1 MYGRKMNVVLTD
13 GAELPRY
20 AHDGDAG
27 FDLCIAEDVRLEP
40 NASAVCGLGFACEIP
55 SGCVGL
61 VFPRSGLG
69 ANYGVTLRNS
79 VGVIDSG
86 YRGEVCAPLV
96 NLSCDTVFLPKG
108 SRVCQMVVV
117 PFAPCDMHEVDSLTD
132 TERGADGFGSTGID

>member
-1 MYGRKMNVVLTD
+1 MQGRKMNVVLTD

-27 FDLCIAEDVRLEP
+27 FDLCITEDVRLEP

-69 ANYGVTLRNS
+69 AHYGVTLRNS

-96 NLSCDTVFLPKG
+96 NLSCDTAFLPKG

-117 PFAPCDMHEVDSLTD
+117 PFVPCDLVKVASLTD
-132 TERGADGFGSTGID
+132 TERGTDGFGSTGID

>member
-1 MYGRKMNVVLTD
+1 MQGRKMNVVLTD
-13 GAELPRY
+13 GAELPSY
-20 AHDGDAG
+20 AHEGDAG
-27 FDLCIAEDVRLEP
+27 FDLCITEDVRLEP

-69 ANYGVTLRNS
+69 AHFGVTLRNS

-108 SRVCQMVVV
+108 SRVCQMVVA
-117 PFAPCDMHEVDSLTD
+117 PFVPCDLVKVASLTD
-132 TERGADGFGSTGID
+132 TERGTDGFGSTGID

>member
-1 MYGRKMNVVLTD
+1 MQGRKMNVVLTD

-27 FDLCIAEDVRLEP
+27 FDLCITDDVRLEP
-40 NASAVCGLGFACEIP
+40 NASAFCGLGFACEIP

-69 ANYGVTLRNS
+69 AHFGVTLRNS

-117 PFAPCDMHEVDSLTD
+117 PFVPCDLVKVASLTD
-132 TERGADGFGSTGID
+132 TERGTDGFGSTGID

>member
-1 MYGRKMNVVLTD
+1 MQGRKMNVVLTD

-20 AHDGDAG
+20 AHGGDAG
-27 FDLCIAEDVRLEP
+27 FDLCITDDVRLEP
-40 NASAVCGLGFACEIP
+40 NASTVCGLGFACEIP

-69 ANYGVTLRNS
+69 AHFGVTLRNS

-117 PFAPCDMHEVDSLTD
+117 PFVPCDLVKVASLTD
-132 TERGADGFGSTGID
+132 TERGTDGFGSTGID

>member
-1 MYGRKMNVVLTD
+1 MIGRKMRVKVSD
-13 GAELPRY
+13 GVEVPRY

-27 FDLCIAEDVRLEP
+27 FDLCIKEDVTLKP
-40 NASAVCGLGFACEIP
+40 MQSSIVGLGVAVEVP

-61 VFPRSGLG
+61 VFPRSGLASKQG
-69 ANYGVTLRNS
+69 ITLRNS

-96 NLSCDTVFLPKG
+96 NIGSESVGLPAG

-117 PFAPCDMHEVDSLTD
+117 PRVPCDLIPVDELTE
-132 TERGADGFGSTGID
+132 TERGESGFGSTGIE

>member
-1 MYGRKMNVVLTD
+1 MQGRKMNVVLTD

-27 FDLCIAEDVRLEP
+27 FDLCITDDVRLEP

-69 ANYGVTLRNS
+69 AHFGVTLRNS

-117 PFAPCDMHEVDSLTD
+117 PFVPCDLVKVASLTD
-132 TERGADGFGSTGID
+132 TERGTDGFGSTGID

>member
-1 MYGRKMNVVLTD
+1 MQGRKMNVVLTD

-27 FDLCIAEDVRLEP
+27 FDLCITDDVRLEP

-55 SGCVGL
+55 SECVGL

-69 ANYGVTLRNS
+69 AHYGVTLRNS

-117 PFAPCDMHEVDSLTD
+117 PFVPCDLVKVASLTD
-132 TERGADGFGSTGID
+132 TERGTDGFGSTGID

>member
-1 MYGRKMNVVLTD
+1 MQGRKMNVVLTD

-27 FDLCIAEDVRLEP
+27 FDLSITDDVRLEP

-69 ANYGVTLRNS
+69 AHYGVTLRNS

-117 PFAPCDMHEVDSLTD
+117 PFVPCDLVKVASLTD
-132 TERGADGFGSTGID
+132 TERGTDGFGSTGID

>member
-1 MYGRKMNVVLTD
+1 MQGRKMNVVLTD

-20 AHDGDAG
+20 VHDGDAG
-27 FDLCIAEDVRLEP
+27 FDLCITDDVRLEP

-69 ANYGVTLRNS
+69 AHFGVTLRNS

-86 YRGEVCAPLV
+86 YRGEVCAPLI

-117 PFAPCDMHEVDSLTD
+117 PFVPCDLVKVASLTD
-132 TERGADGFGSTGID
+132 TECGTDGFGSTGID

>member
-1 MYGRKMNVVLTD
+1 MQGRKMNVVLTD

-20 AHDGDAG
+20 VHDGDAG
-27 FDLCIAEDVRLEP
+27 FDLCITDDVRLEP

-69 ANYGVTLRNS
+69 AHFGVTLRNS

-86 YRGEVCAPLV
+86 YRGEVCAPLI

-117 PFAPCDMHEVDSLTD
+117 PFVPCDLVKVASLTD
-132 TERGADGFGSTGID
+132 TERGTDGFGSTGID

>member
-1 MYGRKMNVVLTD
+1 MYGRKMNVCLAD
-13 GAELPRY
+13 GAPMPTY

-61 VFPRSGLG
+61 VIPSSGLG
-69 ANYGVTLRNS
+69 AHYGVTLRNG

-86 YRGEVCAPLV
+86 YLGAVYAPLV

-108 SRVCQMVVV
+108 TRVCQMVVV
-117 PFAPCDMHEVDSLTD
+117 PFVPCDLVGVDSLTD
-132 TERGADGFGSTGID
+132 SERGIDGFGSTGID

>member
-1 MYGRKMNVVLTD
+1 MQGRKMNVVLTD

-27 FDLCIAEDVRLEP
+27 FDLCITEDVRLEP
-40 NASAVCGLGFACEIP
+40 NASAVCVLGFACEIP

-69 ANYGVTLRNS
+69 AHFGVTLRNS

-117 PFAPCDMHEVDSLTD
+117 PFVPCDLVKVASLTD
-132 TERGADGFGSTGID
+132 TERGTDGFGSTGID

>member
-1 MYGRKMNVVLTD
+1 MQGRKMNVVLTD

-27 FDLCIAEDVRLEP
+27 FDLCITEDVRLEP

-69 ANYGVTLRNS
+69 AHYGVTLRNS

-96 NLSCDTVFLPKG
+96 NLSCDAVFLPKG

-117 PFAPCDMHEVDSLTD
+117 PFVPCDLVKVASLTD
-132 TERGADGFGSTGID
+132 TERGTDGFGSTGID

>member
-1 MYGRKMNVVLTD
+1 MQGRRMNVVLTD

-27 FDLCIAEDVRLEP
+27 FDLCITDDVRLEP

-69 ANYGVTLRNS
+69 AHFGVTLRNS

-117 PFAPCDMHEVDSLTD
+117 PFVPCDLVKVASLTD
-132 TERGADGFGSTGID
+132 TERGTDGFGSTGID

>member
-1 MYGRKMNVVLTD
+1 MQGRKMNVVLTD

-27 FDLCIAEDVRLEP
+27 FDLCITEDVRLEP

-55 SGCVGL
+55 SRCVGL

-69 ANYGVTLRNS
+69 AHYGVTLRNS

-117 PFAPCDMHEVDSLTD
+117 PFVPCDLVKVASLTD
-132 TERGADGFGSTGID
+132 TERGTDGFGSTGID

>member
-1 MYGRKMNVVLTD
+1 MQGRKMNVVLTD

-27 FDLCIAEDVRLEP
+27 FDLCITKDVRLEP

-55 SGCVGL
+55 SDCVGL

-69 ANYGVTLRNS
+69 AHYGVTLRNS

-117 PFAPCDMHEVDSLTD
+117 PFVPCDMHEVDNLTD

>member
-1 MYGRKMNVVLTD
+1 MQGRKMNVVLTD

-27 FDLCIAEDVRLEP
+27 FDLCITDDVRLEP

-55 SGCVGL
+55 NGCVGL

-69 ANYGVTLRNS
+69 AHFGVTLRNS

-117 PFAPCDMHEVDSLTD
+117 PFVPCDLVKVASLTD
-132 TERGADGFGSTGID
+132 TERGTAGFGSTGID

>member
-1 MYGRKMNVVLTD
+1 MQGRKMNVVLTD

-69 ANYGVTLRNS
+69 AHYGVTLRNS

-117 PFAPCDMHEVDSLTD
+117 PFVPCDLVKVASLTD
-132 TERGADGFGSTGID
+132 TERGTDGFGSTGID

>member
-1 MYGRKMNVVLTD
+1 MQGRKMNVVLTD

-27 FDLCIAEDVRLEP
+27 FDLCITEDVRLEP

-69 ANYGVTLRNS
+69 AHYGVTLRNS

-117 PFAPCDMHEVDSLTD
+117 PFVPCDLVKVASLTD
-132 TERGADGFGSTGID
+132 TERGTDGIGSTGID

>member
-1 MYGRKMNVVLTD
+1 MQGCKMNVVLTD

-27 FDLCIAEDVRLEP
+27 FDLCITEDVRLEP

-69 ANYGVTLRNS
+69 AHFGVTLRNS

-117 PFAPCDMHEVDSLTD
+117 PFVPCNLVKVASLTD